1 MHSAS
6 SESSASSEGSGSSVL
21 PERGRA
27 IGRSCDSAR
36 QEWRSLSDQKGVLRV
51 GLCIPWFSWTL
62 WISLFYDNRSRLNL
76 PTTLPAEKR
85 ARRAA
90 HACSRPRPSHETS
103 YRVKAVPRVFDN
115 ADILNWLASQVRHVA
130 HCCDTNTRLR
140 LLDQGNYVVSPC
152 LPPLHKNR
160 RWYRTG

>member
-27 IGRSCDSAR
+27 IGRSCDSAG

-90 HACSRPRPSHETS
+90 HACSRPWPSHATS
-103 YRVKAVPRVFDN
+103 YRVNAVPRAFGTV
-115 ADILNWLASQVRHVA
+115 DILNWLASQVQMVA
-130 HCCDTNTRLR
+130 HCCDTNTRPR
-140 LLDQGNYVVSPC
+140 PLDQGNYVVPLC
-152 LPPLHKNR
+152 LLLLHKNTR
-160 RWYRTG
+160 RYRTG